1 MRLTYSH
8 VYPDD
13 KKYNLTSGNA
23 SNNLKKKSY
32 NFFWDYSFILIR
44 IISKCFE
51 TILSYDY
58 WDQKKTTETS
68 VTFDIN
74 SLKINKNT
82 TSGNFWTW

>member
-13 KKYNLTSGNA
+13 NKYNLTSGNA
-23 SNNLKKKSY
+23 SNNLQKKSY
-32 NFFWDYSFILIR
+32 NFLWDYSFILIR

-74 SLKINKNT
+74 SLEINKKT

>member
-13 KKYNLTSGNA
+13 KNYNLFSGNP
-23 SNNLKKKSY
+23 SNNLKKKFY
-32 NFFWDYSFILIR
+32 NFLWDYLIILIR

-58 WDQKKTTETS
+58 WDQRKTTETS
-68 VTFDIN
+68 VTIDIN
-74 SLKINKNT
+74 SLKINKKI